1 MKKLS
6 IIILVVAL
14 AGSMAFG
21 ADIAISGD
29 ATFSTSFNLDTMTG
43 GSDGDASV
51 LIHDA
56 SIVLLAGGAADK
68 TGEGDVYA
76 VLEVSVA
83 DWTLVVDEATT
94 TFTGINAVAV
104 DTFKI
109 VVGDE
114 DVVINL
120 LGNSPAGNYAQYFDY
135 NEDDAA
141 DIDIAAIG
149 LAGNNG
155 GVDVTA
161 GDITIGV
168 DLWYA
173 NGPTTYLVWG
183 AYSSEVADGI
193 TIALAAGMDDAAGA
207 DVCAQ
212 LAYAADGYS
221 VTVGFDS
228 ADNFALYEVEADLD
242 AVIDI
247 VTIDANVYYDMTDVL
262 VANQNTIDLGDIDL
276 GLDFY
281 WNDTVSGDYVGAD
294 VATTIEGL
302 TVSLAGG
309 LTLDTISADALLDL
323 GYTISDATSVAAYVG
338 YDMATSVSAGA
349 SLAQTMDAGAIAVSF
364 DYNADTTIDLAASF
378 TSTTLVDA
386 ATVVLGWAADDIVNS
401 LGIVTASVKVAL

>member
-6 IIILVVAL
+6 IILLVVAL
-14 AGSMAFG
+14 AGGMAFG

-56 SIVLLAGGAADK
+56 SIVLLAGGSAAK
-68 TGEGDVYA
+68 TGEDGVDVYA

-83 DWTLVVDEATT
+83 DWTLVVDEAATT
-94 TFTGINAVAV
+94 ITGVNIVAV

-109 VVGDE
+109 VAGAVE
-114 DVVINL
+114 VNL
-120 LGNSPAGNYAQYFDY
+120 LGNTPVGNYAQYFDY
-135 NEDDAA
+135 DASGAA
-141 DIDIAAIG
+141 DIDIASIG

-155 GVDVTA
+155 GVDITA
-161 GDITIGV
+161 GDITVGV

-221 VTVGFDS
+221 VTVGLDS
-228 ADNFALYEVEADLD
+228 ADNFAFYEVEADID

-262 VANQNTIDLGDIDL
+262 VANQNTIALGDIAL

-294 VATTIEGL
+294 VATTMDALSI
-302 TVSLAGG
+302 TLAGG
-309 LTLDTISADALLDL
+309 VTLDTILADALLNL